1 MTTHTLLISTDSIT
15 FQERVEQRLIDR
27 DFITDYNFTDLKG
40 KTLLKIKSEAKN
52 SFQKA
57 KDVIYSSGFYA
68 KRKRNLLSSILLM

>member
-15 FQERVEQRLIDR
+15 FRDRVEQRLMDSE
-27 DFITDYNFTDLKG
+27 FITDYNFTALKG

-57 KDVIYSSGFYA
+57 KEIVYSSGFYA
-68 KRKRNLLSSILLM
+68 KRKRNILSAMLLM